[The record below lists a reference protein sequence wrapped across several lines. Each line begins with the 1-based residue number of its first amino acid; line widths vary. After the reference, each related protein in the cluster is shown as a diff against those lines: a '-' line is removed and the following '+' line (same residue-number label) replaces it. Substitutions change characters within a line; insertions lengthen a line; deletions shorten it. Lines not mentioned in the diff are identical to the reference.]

1 MSWDG
6 EEVRRWLE
14 SGERVA
20 ELPGCHVAGSHW
32 QPGNLAT
39 WELPKDIMKPEPTIR
54 LTPGKRV
61 LFLTK
66 DPELIRKQLRGELDL
81 QMKDLAVDDLLDDIN
96 TDAMT
101 PAWVCFSHKPED
113 IARDAYAGLIVDGK
127 RLFEHDALINGNFEV
142 IVSGY
147 RKGVGSSRETATQ
160 CEVWS
165 GIKIAVAAS
174 FAPIHAGNNI
184 NQGLLMA
191 DHEMLTRLQ
200 AGEAIP
206 IDEFCK
212 GRDAITQLI
221 IKQGGLFPFAKAVAR
236 GEIQVPVP
244 NTPRR
249 PMTMGE
255 KILAKHILGA
265 KPDETTYVKP
275 GDAVVV
281 EVDGGYTHEFTTAQV
296 HYFLEQEYGPD
307 YTIRNPQ
314 KFAVFEDHLIYADD
328 VARMRPFMDKIQT
341 LRDLQREFQQH
352 TGCRDFSAVGNIS
365 PGICH
370 EVAREF
376 IVDPGDFIQ
385 ATDSHTCMGGVNNAL
400 AWGVGSTEYANLVH
414 SGFTQV
420 EVSESIRFELTGTLR
435 ENVTA
440 KDVMLY
446 ILLQYAKPQLTL
458 DRIMEFTGPG
468 LRSLSMDERATLANM
483 ATECAARTAIIEAD
497 EKTFAWI
504 AAMRP
509 GVDVDALRTRAVSPD
524 PDAEYAGGIH
534 TIDLPAIRPMVAHPG
549 DPDRGIPSDP
559 TNGAFI
565 EEIGDIKI
573 DIAYAG
579 SCTAGKVDDFLF
591 YHQVA
596 KEAVDAGLKVADG
609 VRFYIQFGSQAV
621 ETFARENGLLDTFE
635 RAGAI
640 VLNPGCGACIG
651 CGPGVSDDS
660 DQVTI
665 SAINRNY
672 KGRSGPGKLWLASP
686 LTVAASAF
694 TGHVTAYTPGMFAKE
709 LVGA

>member
-1 MSWDG
+1 
-6 EEVRRWLE
+6 
-14 SGERVA
+14 
-20 ELPGCHVAGSHW
+20 
-32 QPGNLAT
+32 
-39 WELPKDIMKPEPTIR
+39 MKPEPIIH

-66 DPELIRKQLRGELDL
+66 EPELIRRQLRGEIDL
-81 QMKDLAVDDLLDDIN
+81 QMRDLTIDDLLDDIN

-113 IARDAYAGLIVDGK
+113 IARDAYAGLVVDGK

-165 GIKIAVAAS
+165 GIRIAVAAS

-191 DHEMLTRLQ
+191 GHAMLERLQ
-200 AGEAIP
+200 AGEGIAIE
-206 IDEFCK
+206 EFCK
-212 GRDAITQLI
+212 GYDAITQLI
-221 IKQGGLFPFAKAVAR
+221 IRQGGLFPFAKAVAG
-236 GEIQVPVP
+236 GEIDLPVP
-244 NTPRR
+244 HTPKR

-255 KILAKHILGA
+255 KILARHVLSSGNRQ
-265 KPDETTYVKP
+265 PTSDNQVYVKP

-307 YTIRNPQ
+307 YTIKNPQ

-328 VARMRPFMDKIQT
+328 VARMRPFMPKIET
-341 LRDLQREFQQH
+341 LRDLQHEFQQH
-352 TGCRDFSAVGNIS
+352 TGCRDFSAVDDIS

-370 EVAREF
+370 EVAREL
-376 IVDPGDFIQ
+376 IIDPGDFIQ

-400 AWGVGSTEYANLVH
+400 AWGVGATEYANLVH

-440 KDVMLY
+440 KDVMLF
-446 ILLQYAKPQLTL
+446 ILLQYAKPQMTL

-509 GVDVDALRTRAVSPD
+509 GVDVDALRARAVSPD
-524 PDAEYAGGIH
+524 PGAEYASGVH
-534 TIDLPAIRPMVAHPG
+534 TIDLSTIQPMVAHPG
-549 DPDRGIPSDP
+549 DPDHGIPSDP
-559 TNGAFI
+559 TNGAFVADV
-565 EEIGDIKI
+565 EDTKI

-579 SCTAGKVDDFLF
+579 SCTAGKIDDFLF

-596 KEAVDAGLKVADG
+596 KEAVDAGLKVAEG
-609 VRFYIQFGSQAV
+609 VKFYIQFGSQAV
-621 ETFARENGLLDTFE
+621 ETFARENGLLDTFK
-635 RAGAI
+635 RAGAV

-651 CGPGVSDDS
+651 CGPGVSEDS
-660 DQVTI
+660 EQVTI